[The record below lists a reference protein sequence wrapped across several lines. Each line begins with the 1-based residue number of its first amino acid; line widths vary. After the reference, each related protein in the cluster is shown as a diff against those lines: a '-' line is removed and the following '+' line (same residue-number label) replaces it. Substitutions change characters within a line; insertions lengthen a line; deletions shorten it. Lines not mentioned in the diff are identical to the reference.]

1 MFVIVGIFIVFGSV
15 VGGYLMHHGNL
26 AVLIQPNEF
35 VIIGGSAIGAL
46 VITCSPKI
54 LVKILKTFPSLFK
67 SGPQKKAYLSQ
78 LSLLYNIFNK
88 VKKEGALA
96 IERDIEEPEK
106 SPLFKGYPEITKNH
120 HALSFICDNL
130 RIFVVGVNPME
141 MEEMMDLEMEAHE
154 QEAEIG
160 PAVISKISD
169 SLPGFGIVAAV
180 LGVVITMGKMSEP
193 PEVIGMSVA
202 AALVGTFL
210 GILLSYGLLGP
221 IANHLEHKAVEEGK
235 YLESIKVAILSF
247 SKGSPPQIAVE
258 AARRTLFS
266 DVKPS
271 FRELEE
277 SLKKKGSA
285 KKKAA

>member
-1 MFVIVGIFIVFGSV
+1 MFVIIGIVIVFGSV

-35 VIIGGSAIGAL
+35 VIIGGCAIGAL
-46 VITCSPKI
+46 VITCSPKTLI
-54 LVKILKTFPSLFK
+54 KILKSFSAIFR
-67 SGPQKKAYLSQ
+67 SGPQKKAYLTL

-96 IERDIEEPEK
+96 IERDIEEPDK
-106 SPLFKGYPEITKNH
+106 SPLFKDYPEVTKNH
-120 HALSFICDNL
+120 HALNFICDNL

-154 QEAEIG
+154 QEAEVG
-160 PAVISKISD
+160 PSIISKISD

-221 IANHLEHKAVEEGK
+221 VANHLEHKAVEEGK
-235 YLESIKVAILSF
+235 YLEAIKVAILSF

-271 FRELEE
+271 FRELEQ
-277 SLKKKGSA
+277 SLKKKGGGR
-285 KKKAA
+285 KKAA